1 MLLSKEYVASRTD
14 NGLAETCSHQTCK
27 TLETRAFQHT
37 INNTKNKVENKK
49 NKRNFKQEVIPI
61 KT

>member
-27 TLETRAFQHT
+27 TLGDARAFQHT

-49 NKRNFKQEVIPI
+49 KI
-61 KT
+61 KGTLIKK